1 MNLYR
6 PKENDIRYQ
15 MKAQE
20 LCGKKKIA
28 GGGKYLGKHRAL
40 FYLVLFI

>member
-15 MKAQE
+15 MKTQNYVE
-20 LCGKKKIA
+20 KKKIA
-28 GGGKYLGKHRAL
+28 GGGKYLGKHRTL